1 MITNFSFANGYW
13 LAERALI
20 TVTEATP
27 NGNVR
32 LRVQTKLTLPAPWRT
47 RLDVTYIT
55 DENGNLVIDV
65 SDALRTYRTAHSMRV
80 IVEDIADEEDAY
92 LGVQIMGLVSPL
104 KLLTPESPNLSA
116 QYGQYIMPPQ
126 RMLQAVSADV
136 SAMNTHAECY
146 FAQPS
151 QFTIPNAEA
160 RFVDETKRAI
170 QCYNKLQIRR
180 NGTIIAEYQLEL
192 ASKQCRLYA
201 VVEWVSMTG
210 ILRRHT
216 FWVIKPEIEV
226 ADKYDLLTNDN
237 SYKEIKG
244 HEDGCTLMIDGLNAY
259 DVWYY
264 SDLAMSSEVRVALY
278 NGAGLGLG
286 FMPAL
291 ITTKKVTMPDGDGG
305 KLGSVEFECKYKRY
319 DAVAM

>member
-1 MITNFSFANGYW
+1 MTTNFSFANGYW
-13 LAERALI
+13 MAERALI
-20 TVTEATP
+20 TITDATP

-65 SDALRTYRTAHSMRV
+65 SDALRMYKNMLDIRVRVKDIEQAAETIQTA
-80 IVEDIADEEDAY
+80 
-92 LGVQIMGLVSPL
+92 QIMGLVNPL

-116 QYGQYIMPPQ
+116 QYGQIIMPPQ
-126 RMLQAVSADV
+126 RMLQVLD
-136 SAMNTHAECY
+136 TIAECY
-146 FAQPS
+146 FTQPS
-151 QFTIPNAEA
+151 QFTIANPEGS
-160 RFVDETKRAI
+160 FVDENKRAI
-170 QCYNKLQIRR
+170 QCYDRLQIAR
-180 NGTIIAEYQLEL
+180 NGTIVAEYQLEL
-192 ASKQCRLYA
+192 ATKQCRLYA

-210 ILRRHT
+210 VLRRHT

-264 SDLAMSSEVRVALY
+264 SDLAMSSEVRVSIY
-278 NGAGLGLG
+278 NGAGIGIASI
-286 FMPAL
+286 PAL

>member
-13 LAERALI
+13 IAERALI
-20 TVTEATP
+20 TITDATP
-27 NGNVR
+27 NGNIR
-32 LRVQTKLTLPAPWRT
+32 LRVQTKAFSTGPWIT
-47 RLDVTYIT
+47 RLDVAYIA
-55 DENGNLVIDV
+55 DNSGNLVIDV
-65 SDALRTYRTAHSMRV
+65 SDALRMYKNVYDRRV
-80 IVEDIADEEDAY
+80 LVADIEQDEGAIQ
-92 LGVQIMGLVSPL
+92 GAQIMGLVNPL
-104 KLLTPESPNLSA
+104 KLLMPESPNLSA

-126 RMLQAVSADV
+126 RMLQVLDAI
-136 SAMNTHAECY
+136 AECY

-151 QFTIPNAEA
+151 QFTIANPEGS
-160 RFVDETKRAI
+160 FVDANKRAI
-170 QCYNKLQIRR
+170 QCYNKLQIAR
-180 NGTIIAEYQLEL
+180 NGTIVAEYQLEPVT
-192 ASKQCRLYA
+192 SQCRLYA

-210 ILRRHT
+210 VLRRHT
-216 FWVIKPEIEV
+216 FWVTKPEMEV

-264 SDLAMSSEVRVALY
+264 SDLAMSSEVRVAIY
-278 NGAGLGLG
+278 NGAGVSLGSI
-286 FMPAL
+286 PAL

-305 KLGSVEFECKYKRY
+305 KLGSVEFECKYKKY